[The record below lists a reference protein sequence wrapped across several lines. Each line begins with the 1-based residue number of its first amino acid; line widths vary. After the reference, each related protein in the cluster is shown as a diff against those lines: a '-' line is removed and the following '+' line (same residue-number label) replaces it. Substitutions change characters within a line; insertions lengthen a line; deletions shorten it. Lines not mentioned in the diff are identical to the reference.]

1 MYHSITIG
9 DKNTWDDWKMIPVSR
24 PVVAPPV
31 EKILSVNVPGR
42 DGTTYL
48 SKSLTGYPVFK
59 AREGSWEF
67 YLDTDEW
74 RGQNLSTPVGTG
86 ALEYLSRALAKS
98 NSIPAQTR
106 VRLEDD
112 PAFFYLGRVWVNGGV
127 KQKNGHSVVTF
138 AYSLYP
144 FKFLYDNIQEDW
156 VWDTFGF
163 ETDLAVPY
171 CKDIPLKALQ
181 NMTFRMPPSE
191 KPSLLQAKWTGNGLL
206 AISLAKSQTYPYE
219 KAKERGLPAVKGDP
233 FYSSTLDES
242 MGKTD
247 IGLIDNDLRYD
258 VYEVGV
264 SAAGAG
270 TLSLYYQ
277 PAYL

>member
-31 EKILSVNVPGR
+31 EKVLSVNVPGR

-112 PAFFYLGRVWVNGGV
+112 PAFFYLGRVWVNGGI
-127 KQKNGHSVVTF
+127 KQKNGRSVVTF

-171 CKDIPLKALQ
+171 CKDIPIKHSRPRPSGCRPAKNRACCKQ
-181 NMTFRMPPSE
+181 NGPVAVLWGLHWQRARPTPTKKQKSWDFRRCQFRTSRP
-191 KPSLLQAKWTGNGLL
+191 N
-206 AISLAKSQTYPYE
+206 
-219 KAKERGLPAVKGDP
+219 
-233 FYSSTLDES
+233 
-242 MGKTD
+242 
-247 IGLIDNDLRYD
+247 
-258 VYEVGV
+258 
-264 SAAGAG
+264 
-270 TLSLYYQ
+270 
-277 PAYL
+277 

>member
-31 EKILSVNVPGR
+31 EKVLSVNVPGR

-106 VRLEDD
+106 VRRR
-112 PAFFYLGRVWVNGGV
+112 YLSGH
-127 KQKNGHSVVTF
+127 QK
-138 AYSLYP
+138 
-144 FKFLYDNIQEDW
+144 
-156 VWDTFGF
+156 
-163 ETDLAVPY
+163 
-171 CKDIPLKALQ
+171 
-181 NMTFRMPPSE
+181 
-191 KPSLLQAKWTGNGLL
+191 
-206 AISLAKSQTYPYE
+206 
-219 KAKERGLPAVKGDP
+219 
-233 FYSSTLDES
+233 
-242 MGKTD
+242 
-247 IGLIDNDLRYD
+247 
-258 VYEVGV
+258 
-264 SAAGAG
+264 
-270 TLSLYYQ
+270 
-277 PAYL
+277 

>member
-31 EKILSVNVPGR
+31 EKILSVDVPGR

-98 NSIPAQTR
+98 SPQGRASRTITAKRRNESEDIRGGRHEHR
-106 VRLEDD
+106 VLLLSCRHQMV
-112 PAFFYLGRVWVNGGV
+112 R
-127 KQKNGHSVVTF
+127 
-138 AYSLYP
+138 AYIGYS
-144 FKFLYDNIQEDW
+144 
-156 VWDTFGF
+156 
-163 ETDLAVPY
+163 DLT
-171 CKDIPLKALQ
+171 K
-181 NMTFRMPPSE
+181 
-191 KPSLLQAKWTGNGLL
+191 GLW
-206 AISLAKSQTYPYE
+206 IKRW
-219 KAKERGLPAVKGDP
+219 K
-233 FYSSTLDES
+233 
-242 MGKTD
+242 M
-247 IGLIDNDLRYD
+247 
-258 VYEVGV
+258 
-264 SAAGAG
+264 
-270 TLSLYYQ
+270 
-277 PAYL
+277 